1 MEVTLAY
8 TKRLTPLALVLVIIL
23 SAPVVA
29 HEKQAPDVT
38 GDWSVMFDGP
48 QGMVRMET
56 MFAQDDEEITG
67 TVSGPMG
74 SGVELAGKIEGSSIA
89 FEFRINMAE
98 TSIRMSFTGE
108 VSKDE
113 ESGRMTIAGTMDG
126 QMMDSDT
133 VSFSRPFR
141 AQRQEG

>member
-1 MEVTLAY
+1 LAY
-8 TKRLTPLALVLVIIL
+8 TKRLTPLALVLVLIL
-23 SAPVVA
+23 SAPVLA
-29 HEKQAPDVT
+29 HEEQAPDVT

-56 MFAQDDEEITG
+56 IFAQDDEELTG

-74 SGVELAGKIEGSSIA
+74 SGVELIGKIEGSSIA

-98 TSIRMSFTGE
+98 ISIRMSFTGE

-113 ESGRMTIAGTMDG
+113 ENGSMTIAGMMDG

-133 VSFSRPFR
+133 VNFSRPFM
-141 AQRQEG
+141 AQRKDG

>member
-8 TKRLTPLALVLVIIL
+8 TKRLTPLALVLVLIL
-23 SAPVVA
+23 SAPVLA
-29 HEKQAPDVT
+29 HEEQAPDVT

-56 MFAQDDEEITG
+56 IFAQDDEELTG

-74 SGVELAGKIEGSSIA
+74 SGVELIGKIEGSSIA

-113 ESGRMTIAGTMDG
+113 ESGSMTIAGMMDG

-133 VSFSRPFR
+133 VNFSRPFM
-141 AQRQEG
+141 AQRKDG

>member
-29 HEKQAPDVT
+29 HEEQAPDVT

-56 MFAQDDEEITG
+56 IFAQDDEELTG

-74 SGVELAGKIEGSSIA
+74 SGVELIGKIEGSSIA

-113 ESGRMTIAGTMDG
+113 ENGRMTIAGMMDG

-133 VSFSRPFR
+133 VNFSRPFR
-141 AQRQEG
+141 AQRKDG

>member
-1 MEVTLAY
+1 MEVKLAY
-8 TKRLTPLALVLVIIL
+8 TKRLAMHVLVLVIML

-29 HEKQAPDVT
+29 HEEQALDVT
-38 GDWSVMFDGP
+38 GNWSVMFDGP

-74 SGVELAGKIEGSSIA
+74 SGVELAGKIEGNTIA
-89 FEFRINMAE
+89 FAFRIDMAQ